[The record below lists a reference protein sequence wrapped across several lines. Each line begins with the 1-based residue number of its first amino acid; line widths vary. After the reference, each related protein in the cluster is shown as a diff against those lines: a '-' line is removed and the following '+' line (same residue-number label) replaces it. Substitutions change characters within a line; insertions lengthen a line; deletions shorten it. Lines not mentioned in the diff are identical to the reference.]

1 MLLICR
7 SNLDWTLMRQKDL
20 FSLAS
25 WEMEEWE
32 LAFENLHCTAHRGMQ
47 VLYNHMPGILFHSDL
62 VLVPPDKTYS
72 SRTRRGE
79 TRSRSSK

>member
-47 VLYNHMPGILFHSDL
+47 V
-62 VLVPPDKTYS
+62 
-72 SRTRRGE
+72 
-79 TRSRSSK
+79 